1 MPPPACSFG
10 TAISTVGVVDKPKST
25 TSIPRPVKV
34 DITIFE
40 IISPDIRASLPT
52 ITLASAPEFNNHVPY
67 AEANLTVSRGV
78 KLSPGLPPI
87 VPLIPE
93 IDFINVKIVKLNKT
107 KN

>member
-1 MPPPACSFG
+1 
-10 TAISTVGVVDKPKST
+10 
-25 TSIPRPVKV
+25 
-34 DITIFE
+34 
-40 IISPDIRASLPT
+40 
-52 ITLASAPEFNNHVPY
+52 LASAPEFNNHVPY